1 MNTTRDTEFDY
12 QTYMRQTSP
21 HPGQIQRGT
30 ASRHQR
36 RDMEKSKITIRID
49 TDILE
54 QFKQMVSDGQGYQ
67 SLINQALREWL
78 VAQGIKDLVRQ
89 ELKAMAAQIVASIQ
103 DVLTSSREHT

>member
-1 MNTTRDTEFDY
+1 
-12 QTYMRQTSP
+12 
-21 HPGQIQRGT
+21 
-30 ASRHQR
+30 
-36 RDMEKSKITIRID
+36 MEKSKITIRID